1 MGISTMLL
9 INDDTEDAVQMQ
21 ERLPEN
27 LEIQIA
33 SQAAAQLL
41 QSYNFDFI
49 VIDNDANDLKVAK
62 GPETLKRII
71 EVGTSARIFY
81 TSFQPGWVGSDVH
94 KNRLVQ
100 VVKTDELLD
109 ILAKEFYF
117 ELRPAPTKDETDPQ
131 ITLIISYNPIEGY
144 EEGVYCDGKLIILS
158 FPKNAGDKAQR
169 VLRQKLQEIYRTFE
183 WRTDRD
189 LIKNIFVYDGVNGN
203 DWPAR
208 LASALGHDVRMKV
221 QLVACHCD
229 WKRKVRDAS
238 TYYVDLHKCECSGST
253 TLGAIADM
261 ILGVIRPKIN
271 YATIPVPRKTIEN
284 GAERYSV

>member
-81 TSFQPGWVGSDVH
+81 TSFQPGW
-94 KNRLVQ
+94 
-100 VVKTDELLD
+100 
-109 ILAKEFYF
+109 
-117 ELRPAPTKDETDPQ
+117 
-131 ITLIISYNPIEGY
+131 
-144 EEGVYCDGKLIILS
+144 
-158 FPKNAGDKAQR
+158 
-169 VLRQKLQEIYRTFE
+169 EIGRAH
-183 WRTDRD
+183 
-189 LIKNIFVYDGVNGN
+189 V
-203 DWPAR
+203 
-208 LASALGHDVRMKV
+208 
-221 QLVACHCD
+221 
-229 WKRKVRDAS
+229 
-238 TYYVDLHKCECSGST
+238 
-253 TLGAIADM
+253 
-261 ILGVIRPKIN
+261 
-271 YATIPVPRKTIEN
+271 
-284 GAERYSV
+284 